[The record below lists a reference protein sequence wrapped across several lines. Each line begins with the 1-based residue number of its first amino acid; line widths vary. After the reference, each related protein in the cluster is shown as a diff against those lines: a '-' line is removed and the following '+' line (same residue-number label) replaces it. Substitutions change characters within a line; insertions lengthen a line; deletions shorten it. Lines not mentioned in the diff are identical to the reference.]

1 MSAKSAGEA
10 IANANGYT
18 SYESGMCLKW
28 VRGPCW
34 EVAAVAGDAQEA
46 WDMARHK
53 HPGDRN
59 PPDGA
64 PVFWSG
70 GSKGY
75 GHVAIWRESDMR
87 STDCKSTGKVS
98 AAPLSWT
105 EDTWGFRYLGWTSD
119 LNGVDLPIESDD
131 MALSNDDLDRIADAV
146 WKRLL
151 EGQDSAPEGR
161 YAAATLSGVRNLCER
176 IARKVGA

>member
-1 MSAKSAGEA
+1 MTATSAGEA
-10 IANANGYT
+10 IANANRYT
-18 SYESGMCLKW
+18 SYEPGMCLKW
-28 VRGPCW
+28 VRTCW
-34 EVAAVAGDAQEA
+34 EVPSLAGDAQEA
-46 WDMARHK
+46 WDIARHK

-75 GHVAIWRESDMR
+75 GHVAIWRTADMR
-87 STDCKSTGKVS
+87 STDCKSTGQV
-98 AAPLSWT
+98 AAAALSWV
-105 EDTWGFRYLGWTSD
+105 ENTWNMRYLGWTED
-119 LNGVDLPIESDD
+119 LNGIDLPIGDD
-131 MALSNDDLDRIADAV
+131 MAISDEDAELIAAKV
-146 WKRLL
+146 WKHLL
-151 EGQDSAPEGR
+151 AGQDSAPDGR